1 MSATSVTNL
10 LHSKWT
16 VRLEYFTWIV
26 AAFITIC
33 LMVEEDV
40 SWIGWIILGI
50 IVCAL
55 ILARWPYGALLVL
68 IGASA
73 MPVFYVQIAGWKAR
87 PEHVAAVL
95 VTLALVFWFA
105 LAKRP
110 IRLNTI
116 DYWILGYVAANY
128 ISSAFGSLDPSSTLR
143 WALQNNLAVL
153 PYFVVR
159 ILVRDLETLEKAFQ
173 ILLGVALAESAYGIL
188 CYASNHIFG
197 TVAGMSIGQYLVDVA
212 APYGSMYEPNLFGA
226 YAASCA
232 VMFLSLYVTNEHNRF
247 GSLIGC
253 FICSIAAVLSFSR
266 ATTFALLVIICFVLW
281 RAPSAELNRRAK
293 LVIVG
298 LGCTLAM
305 AFAFSAVG
313 GVLQQRIADLFVEGM
328 TENTAI
334 ARFFVIEQALQ
345 EVPHHLW
352 IGSGTA
358 SFNLSFDWTAY
369 IPEWASDKTWIGNA
383 PLRIL
388 HDTGIVGFTA
398 MSGFFVS
405 LWLMIREKLAKTGRL
420 LPIVLGLTAGL
431 AVYGVSFQFTDG
443 TILAFSWIQLGLL
456 TSAATIANS
465 PIISVGR
472 SARESQP
479 GSLS

>member
-1 MSATSVTNL
+1 MSATTVTNL
-10 LHSKWT
+10 LHSKWLL
-16 VRLEYFTWIV
+16 RLEYLTWIV
-26 AAFITIC
+26 TSFITVW

-40 SWIGWIILGI
+40 SWIGWMIGGI
-50 IVCAL
+50 MVCAL
-55 ILARWPYGALLVL
+55 IVARWPYGALLVL

-73 MPVFYVQIAGWKAR
+73 MPVFFVQIGGWKAR

-95 VTLALVFWFA
+95 VTFALVFWLA
-105 LAKRP
+105 LAKRR
-110 IRLNTI
+110 IQLNTI
-116 DYWILGYVAANY
+116 DYWIVGYIAANY
-128 ISSAFGSLDPSSTLR
+128 ISSAFGSLDSSSTLR

-153 PYFVVR
+153 PYFIVR
-159 ILVRDLETLEKAFQ
+159 ILVRDLQTMEKAFR

-197 TVAGMSIGQYLVDVA
+197 TVSGMSIGQYLTDVA

-226 YAASCA
+226 YAASSA
-232 VMFLSLYVTNEHNRF
+232 VMFLSLYVTNQHNRY
-247 GSLIGC
+247 GNLIGC
-253 FICSIAAVLSFSR
+253 FVCSIAAVLSFSR
-266 ATTFALLVIICFVLW
+266 AAVCALLLVICFVLLK
-281 RAPSAELNRRAK
+281 APSSEFNRRAK

-298 LGCTLAM
+298 LGCLFALAI
-305 AFAFSAVG
+305 AVSAAG
-313 GVLQQRIADLFVEGM
+313 GVLQERIADLFVEGL
-328 TENTAI
+328 TEKTAI

-358 SFNLSFDWTAY
+358 SFNLSFDWSAY

-388 HDTGIVGFTA
+388 HDTGLIGFTA

-405 LWLMIREKLAKTGRL
+405 LWMMIRGKLAKASRL

-431 AVYGVSFQFTDG
+431 AVYGISFQFTDG

-456 TSAATIANS
+456 ASAA
-465 PIISVGR
+465 IISNNPGIPV
-472 SARESQP
+472 APESQLE
-479 GSLS
+479 SIS